1 MLRWRSTAW
10 RIISVCIFL
19 SACDYQLTSSLER
32 KRSRN
37 LALWFLSAA
46 AAAAT
51 RRLEKL
57 KNNCQTQRA
66 SWITINIRWKIDLWK
81 WYFIETLRLPRS
93 SNHLMLL
100 MSQKKKKWYF
110 FSRVFLWRQIPCIPL
125 SARFKTTLGQENKL
139 NITWK
144 EKTRDEKV
152 ALMLLICDVE
162 PFFFFL

>member
-51 RRLEKL
+51 RRLETL

-100 MSQKKKKWYF
+100 MSQKKKKKWYF
-110 FSRVFLWRQIPCIPL
+110 FLVFSSEGKYLAFHSQHALRL
-125 SARFKTTLGQENKL
+125 LLGKRTNWILHEKRKRETKKL
-139 NITWK
+139 
-144 EKTRDEKV
+144 
-152 ALMLLICDVE
+152 L
-162 PFFFFL
+162 